1 MDIRIIKME
10 IILVWRRA
18 KNLIF
23 FTNILYADKN
33 LQSLEEIVNQE
44 LCKPCDLLTANKLTF
59 EYKEKFC
66 HILSR

>member
-1 MDIRIIKME
+1 MT
-10 IILVWRRA
+10 
-18 KNLIF
+18 NLIF

-44 LCKPCDLLTANKLTF
+44 LCKPCDWLTANKLTF